1 MEFIDYQLLQFK
13 HLIESAILE
22 KGLSGKNALIRTQ
35 IPINLIHDAVKQGF
49 IDCGINPENIF
60 PHLGKHLPELKI
72 AGELK
77 QKDQD
82 ICITPSN
89 IPRIP
94 TPINWGPLAYQN
106 KIDPFGYT
114 FSNNTLI
121 VNVRSQMSSVA
132 KNSDTLFE
140 RTFAEAL
147 NLHMRYPDMVLGE
160 VYMIPVY
167 EYDDL
172 LASHQ
177 KIGFK
182 SHVVNLENYICFFHA
197 LNNRPIHGHDY
208 CYERCALLLVDFR
221 PAQPY
226 LFSNSYELK
235 QAGLI
240 SPNFEIEYETL
251 NFQSFFSSILST
263 YSERFNLGNLLK

>member
-1 MEFIDYQLLQFK
+1 MDFIDYQLLKFK
-13 HLIESAILE
+13 QLIESAISE
-22 KGLSGKNALIRTQ
+22 NGLDGKNDLIRTSVL
-35 IPINLIHDAVKQGF
+35 INLIHDAVKQGF
-49 IDCGINPENIF
+49 IDSGIRSENIF
-60 PHLGKHLPELKI
+60 PRLGSRSPELKI

-89 IPRIP
+89 IPLVK

-106 KIDPFGYT
+106 KTDLYGYE
-114 FSNNTLI
+114 FSNQTLI
-121 VNVRSQMSSVA
+121 VNVRSQMSSLA

-147 NLHMRYPDMVLGE
+147 NLHMRYPNMVLGE
-160 VYMIPVY
+160 VYMIPVF

-172 LASHQ
+172 LASH
-177 KIGFK
+177 KEVGFK
-182 SHVVNLENYICFFHA
+182 SHPVDLEKYICFFNA

-221 PAQPY
+221 PSQPR
-226 LFSNSYELK
+226 LFTSSAELK
-235 QAGLI
+235 QEGLI
-240 SPNFEIEYETL
+240 SPDFQIEYSDL
-251 NFQSFFSSILST
+251 SFHSFFKSILTT
-263 YSERFNLGNLLK
+263 YADRFDIHNLLA